1 MNIGIENNQAPSG
14 CDSRAKLLYF
24 VIDLLGFEPRVA
36 VVQFDDIQAFLL
48 DQDIHSSVLCP
59 VLLPVWHFFALF
71 EA

>member
-36 VVQFDDIQAFLL
+36 VVQFNDIQAFLL